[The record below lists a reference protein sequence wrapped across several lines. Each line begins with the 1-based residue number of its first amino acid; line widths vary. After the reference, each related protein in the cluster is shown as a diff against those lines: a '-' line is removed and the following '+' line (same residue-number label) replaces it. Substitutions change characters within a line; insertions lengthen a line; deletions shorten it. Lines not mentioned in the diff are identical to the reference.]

1 MKRTWLAFAAL
12 AFVGIAACETDTR
25 DDIDRVEVTPAP
37 APAPA
42 PMPIDTFPTDSP
54 FGTDT
59 VFVDTIPGS

>member
-37 APAPA
+37 APAP
-42 PMPIDTFPTDSP
+42 MPLDTFPTDSP

-59 VFVDTIPGS
+59 VIVDTIPNT